1 MKKFLVLIALIFLFA
16 KPISAF
22 AEEVLANTEAENSN
36 TILLTAETEEAYTI
50 EFTLEEKAILLDS
63 IQTIRAILVL
73 ILVAIVFYALFTFIG
88 WFF

>member
-22 AEEVLANTEAENSN
+22 AEEVLANNETESSN
-36 TILLTAETEEAYTI
+36 TILLTAEAGDAYTI